1 MLKFFRKYNKI
12 ILVVGGSLL
21 MVAFLIPQALQQLGK
36 AAAGRTIAKFD
47 GGSYSELD
55 RQRAAA
61 EINGIEN
68 LIGIDSESLGI
79 ENEDHWLLLVSEAR
93 RAGFRGGQSDAEVFI
108 NQLAAGAAQQLSAR
122 SGGEVTPDE
131 AYTQARY
138 SLLQRRVQIGGQ
150 NTAGID
156 EALADLFAVQR
167 LRSSY
172 FAAPKMSTARAIRF
186 ADTVLDTARAQLS
199 TVPADALLAEVPTPS
214 SADLDAQFEQFRDIN
229 PGEGE
234 LGFGYRQPV
243 GVRVEWITL
252 DPRAIADAVTL
263 DPIDVRKRF
272 EANRDRY
279 PGDFASERAIV
290 RAELVSER
298 VQSILT
304 DAEQAIRAYG
314 LDDINGSPANPTTG
328 LRELPSDWSA
338 SRTPLEEV
346 AEAVVVRIKDKYGVV
361 IPHPFVGVQNQGWL
375 SPTDFQQLPGIGR
388 SFVRDGLRVTPLS
401 TMLEQIREGMP
412 PDADGVA
419 RFQVGVLDRPSF
431 DSAEQQHYFR
441 FLAARPAGPA
451 PTIDEVRDQ
460 VARDLRRV
468 KAYDLLVDGAESARD
483 ALVARGPKAA
493 ANTIDPSAGETLVN
507 VSDER
512 AAPIGNPFAGELLTR
527 VLGSEEFREPVMA
540 AARELDPLQPIDVQS
555 LEARSLITP
564 VRDALAVAFVRLTA
578 RDPLTRE
585 EYEQLQSQIVSAAM
599 QDELIAGQGQEA
611 NPFSFERMK
620 ERLGH
625 REIGRPRKADTDDE
639 GEDINSES
647 ESDAEAV

>member
-21 MVAFLIPQALQQLGK
+21 MVAFLVPQALQQLGK
-36 AAAGRTIAKFD
+36 AAAGRTIAKFE
-47 GGSYSELD
+47 GGSYSQLD
-55 RQRAAA
+55 VQRAAA
-61 EINGIEN
+61 ELNGIEN
-68 LIGIDSESLGI
+68 LIGIDRESLGI
-79 ENEDHWLLLVSEAR
+79 ENEEHWLLLVSEAS
-93 RAGFRGGQSDAEVFI
+93 RAGFRGGPSDAEVFI
-108 NQLAAGAAQQLSAR
+108 NQLAAGAAQQFAAQ
-122 SGGEVTPDE
+122 SGGEISPDE
-131 AYTQARY
+131 AFTQARNA
-138 SLLQRRVQIGGQ
+138 LLMRRTQIGGE
-150 NTAGID
+150 NPIGVD

-199 TVPADALLAEVPTPS
+199 VVPADALLAETPVPS
-214 SADLDAQFEQFRDIN
+214 SAELETQFEQFRDIN
-229 PGEGE
+229 AGEGD

-243 GVRVEWITL
+243 GVQVEWITL
-252 DPRAIADAVTL
+252 DPRGIADAVTL

-279 PGDFASERAIV
+279 PGDFASERANV
-290 RAELVSER
+290 RAELTDER

-314 LDDINGSPANPTTG
+314 LDDINGSPANPATG
-328 LRELPSDWSA
+328 LRELPADWSA
-338 SRTPLEEV
+338 NRTPLEVV
-346 AEAVVVRIKDKYGVV
+346 AEAVVVRIKDKYGVT

-375 SPTDFQQLPGIGR
+375 SPTEFQQLPGIGR
-388 SFVRDGLRVTPLS
+388 SFVRDGLRVTSLS
-401 TMLEQIREGMP
+401 SVLDQIREGMP
-412 PDADGVA
+412 ADATGTP

-431 DSAEQQHYFR
+431 DSADQQHYFR

-451 PTIDEVRDQ
+451 ATIDEVRDQ
-460 VARDLRRV
+460 VVRDLRRLQ
-468 KAYDLLVDGAESARD
+468 AYDLLVERAESARD
-483 ALVARGPKAA
+483 TLIARGPKAA
-493 ANTIDPSAGETLVN
+493 ANTIDPSAGETIVS

-512 AAPIGNPFAGELLTR
+512 AAPVGSPFAGELLTR
-527 VLGSEEFREPVMA
+527 VLGSEEFRAPVMA

-555 LEARSLITP
+555 LEMRSLIEP

-585 EYEQLQSQIVSAAM
+585 EYEQLQSQIVSTAM
-599 QDELIAGQGQEA
+599 QQELIDGQGEEA

-625 REIGRPRKADTDDE
+625 RAVGGGRTVEAETD
-639 GEDINSES
+639 EDSET
-647 ESDAEAV
+647 ETDAEAV